1 MALILESDK
10 DADARSRFDLV
21 CDEMG
26 GGVCLVNW
34 QPVPSPARVL
44 VFRPASLTQSSADE
58 FVDVG
63 AVVAIGFD
71 VEGAEVVLK
80 DVVGHAL
87 TVMVLLLFFVLECS
101 GKLAMVLW
109 RCSVQR
115 CRRVHKS

>member
-1 MALILESDK
+1 MPLVLESDK
-10 DADARSRFDLV
+10 DADSILRFDLV

-26 GGVCLVNW
+26 GGVCLVNC

-58 FVDVG
+58 FVDVR

-80 DVVGHAL
+80 DLVGHAV
-87 TVMVLLLFFVLECS
+87 TVMVVLLLFSFGNAARFCS
-101 GKLAMVLW
+101 AAPYKFLVD
-109 RCSVQR
+109 VY
-115 CRRVHKS
+115 VFKN